1 MDQRRVPLLAYSARP
16 LTRHTDLPSD
26 FLSTPFGAALRPT
39 IDAMFRRPTGP
50 TPLAP
55 APSLLQGVA
64 DRATMGA
71 PGGVQD
77 SGYSTPSTSTI
88 AGAIHVSTNP
98 ASFRSLLESHRAV
111 VAMFTSAT
119 CGPCRMIEP
128 VFEDIAHAK
137 TRGTGAG
144 KVAFAKVDLAV
155 GMSGA
160 IARQYNVAATPTFA
174 FFLDGKRVGW
184 RGVFSFGNL
193 SLLTIRADSRVER
206 CECTGASHSG

>member
-1 MDQRRVPLLAYSARP
+1 MDQRCVPLLAYDARS

-50 TPLAP
+50 TPPAP
-55 APSLLQGVA
+55 ASSLLQGVA
-64 DRATMGA
+64 DRATTAA
-71 PGGVQD
+71 PGVQD
-77 SGYSTPSTSTI
+77 SGTSTI
-88 AGAIHVSTNP
+88 AGAIHVSTNL
-98 ASFRSLLESHRAV
+98 ASFRSLFESHRAV

-137 TRGTGAG
+137 TRGSGAR
-144 KVAFAKVDLAV
+144 KIAFAKVDLAV
-155 GMSGA
+155 GMSGT
-160 IARQYNVAATPTFA
+160 IARQYNVTATPTFA

-184 RGVFSFGNL
+184 HGVFS
-193 SLLTIRADSRVER
+193 SWT
-206 CECTGASHSG
+206 